1 MVETIPF
8 DPDDLRKDPLD
19 NYGQAKLASE
29 IYLKEPYQQNGFPA
43 TIIMPGQ
50 ISGSGRTIINPWGNT
65 SMRVFHDIADGKEIA
80 LPNFGQEI
88 LHHIHGHDVVRVFF
102 KALPTKIR
110 HQVKHSMPKNA
121 TIPVTTLPEVAYS
134 VMAVKSHVDR
144 GLITVSDHQRYRMAP
159 FFSQEKIN
167 IRTNG
172 ACHASPSIIPP
183 DVADG

>member
-1 MVETIPF
+1 
-8 DPDDLRKDPLD
+8 
-19 NYGQAKLASE
+19 
-29 IYLKEPYQQNGFPA
+29 
-43 TIIMPGQ
+43 
-50 ISGSGRTIINPWGNT
+50 
-65 SMRVFHDIADGKEIA
+65 MRVFQNIADGKEIT
-80 LPNFGQEI
+80 LPNFGREI
-88 LHHIHGHDVVRVFF
+88 LHHIHGHDVARVFF

-110 HQVKHSMPKNA
+110 HQVKHSMPKDA

-159 FFSQEKIN
+159 FFAQEKQEKIN

-172 ACHASPSIIPP
+172 TCHASPSIIPP